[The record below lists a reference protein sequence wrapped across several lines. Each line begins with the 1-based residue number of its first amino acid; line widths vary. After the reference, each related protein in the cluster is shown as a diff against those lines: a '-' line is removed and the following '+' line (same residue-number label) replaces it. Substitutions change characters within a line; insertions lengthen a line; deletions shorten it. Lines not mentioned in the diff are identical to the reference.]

1 MERAPGVTL
10 IHAKDHPV
18 LRDAVAW
25 QLTEVRY
32 ALPRRGD
39 ARVVLG
45 VSRSGES
52 LQLRFEGVDEFSV
65 TAGFPDPPASGDR
78 VGVRILDVTHLQWE
92 GVTVRVE
99 SSCGGL
105 SFWARSVRIAE
116 GLSLA
121 PRRRPR
127 GE

>member
-1 MERAPGVTL
+1 VERAPGVTL

-65 TAGFPDPPASGDR
+65 TAGFPDAPASGDR

-116 GLSLA
+116 GLSA
-121 PRRRPR
+121 PRRRARRP
-127 GE
+127 

>member
-1 MERAPGVTL
+1 ML

-25 QLTEVRY
+25 HVTEVRY

-45 VSRSGES
+45 LHRAEES
-52 LQLRFEGVDEFSV
+52 LLLRFEGVDEFSV
-65 TAGFPDPPASGDR
+65 MAGFPESPASEDQVR
-78 VGVRILDVTHLQWE
+78 VRILDVTHLQWN

-116 GLSLA
+116 GLSAA
-121 PRRRPR
+121 PRRRARRP
-127 GE
+127 

>member
-39 ARVVLG
+39 ARVVVGLH
-45 VSRSGES
+45 RADES
-52 LQLRFEGVDEFSV
+52 LQLCFEGVDEFSV
-65 TAGFPDPPASGDR
+65 TAGFPDAPNSGER
-78 VGVRILDVTHLQWE
+78 VRVRILDVTHLQWN

-116 GLSLA
+116 GLSA
-121 PRRRPR
+121 PRRRVRRP
-127 GE
+127 

>member
-65 TAGFPDPPASGDR
+65 TAGFPDAPASGDR

-116 GLSLA
+116 GLSA
-121 PRRRPR
+121 PRRRARRP
-127 GE
+127 

>member
-1 MERAPGVTL
+1 ML

-18 LRDAVAW
+18 LRDAIDWLVKE
-25 QLTEVRY
+25 LRY
-32 ALPRRGD
+32 TLPQRGD

-45 VSRSGES
+45 LHRAEES
-52 LQLRFEGVDEFSV
+52 LLLRFEGVDEFSV
-65 TAGFPDPPASGDR
+65 MSGFPDAPNSGDR
-78 VGVRILDVTHLQWE
+78 VGVRILDVTHLQWN

-116 GLSLA
+116 GLAA
-121 PRRRPR
+121 PRRRARRP
-127 GE
+127 

>member
-1 MERAPGVTL
+1 M
-10 IHAKDHPV
+10 

-39 ARVVLG
+39 ARVVVG
-45 VSRSGES
+45 VCRSGES
-52 LQLRFEGVDEFSV
+52 LQLRFEGVDEFAV
-65 TAGFPDPPASGDR
+65 TSGFPDAPTLGDR

-105 SFWARSVRIAE
+105 SFWARSVRIAA
-116 GLSLA
+116 GQPLA
-121 PRRRPR
+121 PRRRR
-127 GE
+127 RA

>member
-1 MERAPGVTL
+1 VERAPSVTL

-45 VSRSGES
+45 VCRTGES
-52 LQLRFEGVDEFSV
+52 LQLRFDGVDDFAV
-65 TAGFPDPPASGDR
+65 TSGFPEAPTSGDR
-78 VGVRILDVTHLQWE
+78 VGVRILDVTHLQWN

-99 SSCGGL
+99 STRGGL

-116 GLSLA
+116 GLPAA
-121 PRRRPR
+121 PRRRLR

>member
-1 MERAPGVTL
+1 ML

-25 QLTEVRY
+25 LVKELRY
-32 ALPRRGD
+32 TIPPRGD
-39 ARVVLG
+39 ARVIL
-45 VSRSGES
+45 SLRRADES

-65 TAGFPDPPASGDR
+65 VSGFPESQACDR
-78 VGVRILDVTHLQWE
+78 QVRVRILDVTHLQWD

-105 SFWARSVRIAE
+105 SFWARSVQIAA
-116 GLSLA
+116 GLSA
-121 PRRRPR
+121 PRRRARRP
-127 GE
+127 

>member
-1 MERAPGVTL
+1 ML

-18 LRDAVAW
+18 LRDAIAW
-25 QLTEVRY
+25 HVTEVRY

-45 VSRSGES
+45 LRRGDES

-65 TAGFPDPPASGDR
+65 VSGFPESRASDLQVR
-78 VGVRILDVTHLQWE
+78 VRILDVTHLQWAC
-92 GVTVRVE
+92 VTVRVE

-105 SFWARSVRIAE
+105 SFWARSVQIVE
-116 GLSLA
+116 GLSA
-121 PRRRPR
+121 PRRRARRP
-127 GE
+127 

>member
-1 MERAPGVTL
+1 VERAPGVTL
-10 IHAKDHPV
+10 IHAQDHPV

-65 TAGFPDPPASGDR
+65 TAGFPDAPASGDR

-116 GLSLA
+116 GLSA
-121 PRRRPR
+121 PRRRARRP
-127 GE
+127 

>member
-1 MERAPGVTL
+1 MERASGVTL
-10 IHAKDHPV
+10 THAKDHPV

-45 VSRSGES
+45 VCRSGES
-52 LQLRFEGVDEFSV
+52 LQLHFEGVDEFAV
-65 TAGFPDPPASGDR
+65 MPGFPDAPASGDR

-116 GLSLA
+116 GLSA
-121 PRRRPR
+121 PRRRARRP
-127 GE
+127 

>member
-1 MERAPGVTL
+1 M
-10 IHAKDHPV
+10 
-18 LRDAVAW
+18 LRDAVDW
-25 QLTEVRY
+25 HLTEVRY

-45 VSRSGES
+45 LRRAEES

-65 TAGFPDPPASGDR
+65 TSGFPDAPSSGEQA
-78 VGVRILDVTHLQWE
+78 GVRILDVTHLQWN

-116 GLSLA
+116 GLSA
-121 PRRRPR
+121 PRRRVRRP
-127 GE
+127 

>member
-45 VSRSGES
+45 VCRADES

-65 TAGFPDPPASGDR
+65 TSGFPNAPASGDR
-78 VGVRILDVTHLQWE
+78 VGVRILDVTHLQWN

-116 GLSLA
+116 GLSA
-121 PRRRPR
+121 PRRRVRRP
-127 GE
+127 

>member
-1 MERAPGVTL
+1 MERVSSVTL

-32 ALPRRGD
+32 ALPQRGE

-45 VSRSGES
+45 VCRSGES
-52 LQLRFEGVDEFSV
+52 LQLRFEGVGDFAV
-65 TAGFPDPPASGDR
+65 TSGFPDAPTVGDR

-105 SFWARSVRIAE
+105 SFWARSVRIAA
-116 GLSLA
+116 GQPLA
-121 PRRRPR
+121 PRRRR
-127 GE
+127 RA

>member
-1 MERAPGVTL
+1 ML

-25 QLTEVRY
+25 LVKELRY
-32 ALPRRGD
+32 TIPQRGD

-45 VSRSGES
+45 LRRADES
-52 LQLRFEGVDEFSV
+52 LQLRFEGVDEFTVMS
-65 TAGFPDPPASGDR
+65 GFPDASNSGER
-78 VGVRILDVTHLQWE
+78 VGVRILDVTHLQWD
-92 GVTVRVE
+92 GVTVRVD
-99 SSCGGL
+99 SACGGL

-116 GLSLA
+116 GLPAA
-121 PRRRPR
+121 PRRRLR

>member
-1 MERAPGVTL
+1 ML

-18 LRDAVAW
+18 LHDAVDW
-25 QLTEVRY
+25 HLTDVRY

-45 VSRSGES
+45 LHRAKES
-52 LQLRFEGVDEFSV
+52 LQLRFEGADEFSV
-65 TAGFPDPPASGDR
+65 MSGFPDAPNSGDQIR
-78 VGVRILDVTHLQWE
+78 VRILDVTHLQWN
-92 GVTVRVE
+92 GITIRVE

-116 GLSLA
+116 GLPA
-121 PRRRPR
+121 GPRRRAR
-127 GE
+127 RA

>member
-1 MERAPGVTL
+1 MERVSGVTL

-32 ALPRRGD
+32 ALPRRGV

-45 VSRSGES
+45 VCRTGES
-52 LQLRFEGVDEFSV
+52 LQLRFEGVDDFAVKS
-65 TAGFPDPPASGDR
+65 GFPDAPPSGDR

-99 SSCGGL
+99 SSCGGIA
-105 SFWARSVRIAE
+105 FWARSVRIAA
-116 GLSLA
+116 GLSA
-121 PRRRPR
+121 PRRRR
-127 GE
+127 RRA

>member
-1 MERAPGVTL
+1 MERASGVTL
-10 IHAKDHPV
+10 THAKDHPV

-45 VSRSGES
+45 VCRADES
-52 LQLRFEGVDEFSV
+52 LQLRFEGVDDFAV
-65 TAGFPDPPASGDR
+65 TSGFPNAPPCGNR
-78 VGVRILDVTHLQWE
+78 VGVRILDVTHLQWN

-116 GLSLA
+116 GLSA
-121 PRRRPR
+121 PRRRARRP
-127 GE
+127 

>member
-1 MERAPGVTL
+1 ML

-25 QLTEVRY
+25 HVTEVRY
-32 ALPRRGD
+32 ALSRRGN

-45 VSRSGES
+45 LHRADAS

-65 TAGFPDPPASGDR
+65 VSGFPDAPNCGER

-105 SFWARSVRIAE
+105 SFWARSVQIAE
-116 GLSLA
+116 GLPA
-121 PRRRPR
+121 PRRKARRP
-127 GE
+127 

>member
-1 MERAPGVTL
+1 ML

-25 QLTEVRY
+25 HLTEVRY

-45 VSRSGES
+45 IHRGEES
-52 LQLRFEGVDEFSV
+52 LQLRFEGVDDFSV
-65 TAGFPDPPASGDR
+65 TSGFPESPASDDQVR
-78 VGVRILDVTHLQWE
+78 VRILDVTHLQWD

-105 SFWARSVRIAE
+105 AFWARSVRIGE
-116 GLSLA
+116 GLSA
-121 PRRRPR
+121 TKRRAHRA
-127 GE
+127 

>member
-1 MERAPGVTL
+1 ML

-25 QLTEVRY
+25 NLTEARY
-32 ALPRRGD
+32 ALPRCGD

-45 VSRSGES
+45 LHRGEES

-65 TAGFPDPPASGDR
+65 VSGFPESRASDLQ
-78 VGVRILDVTHLQWE
+78 VMVRILDVTHLQWN

-116 GLSLA
+116 GLSA
-121 PRRRPR
+121 PRRRAR
-127 GE
+127 RA

>member
-32 ALPRRGD
+32 ALPRRGN
-39 ARVVLG
+39 ARVVVGLH
-45 VSRSGES
+45 RADES
-52 LQLRFEGVDEFSV
+52 LQLRFEGVDDFAV
-65 TAGFPDPPASGDR
+65 TSGFPNAPPSGDR
-78 VGVRILDVTHLQWE
+78 VGVRILDVTHLQWN

-116 GLSLA
+116 GLSA
-121 PRRRPR
+121 PRRRVRRP
-127 GE
+127 

>member
-1 MERAPGVTL
+1 MERASSVKL

-45 VSRSGES
+45 VCRADES
-52 LQLRFEGVDEFSV
+52 LQLRFEGVDDFAV
-65 TAGFPDPPASGDR
+65 TSGFPDTPASGHR
-78 VGVRILDVTHLQWE
+78 VGVRILDVTHLQWN

-99 SSCGGL
+99 STRGGL

-116 GLSLA
+116 GLPLA
-121 PRRRPR
+121 PRRRLR

>member
-1 MERAPGVTL
+1 M
-10 IHAKDHPV
+10 

-25 QLTEVRY
+25 HVTEVRY

-45 VSRSGES
+45 LHRAEES
-52 LQLRFEGVDEFSV
+52 LLLRFEGVDEFSV
-65 TAGFPDPPASGDR
+65 MAGFPESPASEDQVR
-78 VGVRILDVTHLQWE
+78 VRILDVTHLQWH

-116 GLSLA
+116 GLSAA
-121 PRRRPR
+121 PRRRARRP
-127 GE
+127 

>member
-1 MERAPGVTL
+1 ML

-18 LRDAVAW
+18 LQDAVAW
-25 QLTEVRY
+25 HLTEVRY

-45 VSRSGES
+45 LHRSEES
-52 LQLRFEGVDEFSV
+52 LQLRFEGVDDFSV
-65 TAGFPDPPASGDR
+65 TSGFPESPASDDQVR
-78 VGVRILDVTHLQWE
+78 VRILDVTHLQWD

-105 SFWARSVRIAE
+105 AFWAGSVRMTE
-116 GLSLA
+116 GV
-121 PRRRPR
+121 PVGQRRRSR
-127 GE
+127 RA

>member
-1 MERAPGVTL
+1 ML

-18 LRDAVAW
+18 LRDAIAW
-25 QLTEVRY
+25 HVTEVRY
-32 ALPRRGD
+32 ALSRRGN

-45 VSRSGES
+45 LRRGEES

-65 TAGFPDPPASGDR
+65 VAGFPESRASDVQVR
-78 VGVRILDVTHLQWE
+78 VRILDVTHLQWE

-105 SFWARSVRIAE
+105 SFWARSVQIAE
-116 GLSLA
+116 GLSA
-121 PRRRPR
+121 PRRRARRP
-127 GE
+127 